1 MCSKGMRVSFKGV
14 CLDIMYRQVLRLAY
28 WKTNGFPRNG
38 FKMFIYEVRI
48 FNRNQ
53 WCVIRTY
60 ATLEE
65 AKAFGEILSVAWDIK
80 KTTLEAANLAGA

>member
-1 MCSKGMRVSFKGV
+1 M
-14 CLDIMYRQVLRLAY
+14 
-28 WKTNGFPRNG
+28 N
-38 FKMFIYEVRI
+38 IYQVRI

-65 AKAFGEILSVAWDIK
+65 AKAFAELLSVEWDIK
-80 KTTLEAANLAGA
+80 ETTLEAANLAGA

>member
-1 MCSKGMRVSFKGV
+1 MS
-14 CLDIMYRQVLRLAY
+14 
-28 WKTNGFPRNG
+28 
-38 FKMFIYEVRI
+38 IYKVRI

-65 AKAFGEILSVAWDIK
+65 AKAFAELLSVEWDIK
-80 KTTLEAANLAGA
+80 ETTLEAANLAVA

>member
-1 MCSKGMRVSFKGV
+1 MG
-14 CLDIMYRQVLRLAY
+14 
-28 WKTNGFPRNG
+28 NGPKKAG
-38 FKMFIYEVRI
+38 FKMNIYQVRI

-65 AKAFGEILSVAWDIK
+65 AKAFAELLSVEWDIK
-80 KTTLEAANLAGA
+80 ETTLEAANLAGA